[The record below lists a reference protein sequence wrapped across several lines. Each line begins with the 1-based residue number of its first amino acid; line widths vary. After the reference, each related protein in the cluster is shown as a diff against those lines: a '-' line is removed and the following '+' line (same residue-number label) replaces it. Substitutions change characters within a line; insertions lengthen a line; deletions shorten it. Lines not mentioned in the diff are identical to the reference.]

1 MFEEFVDGLLT
12 IEDWNHIQ
20 AMEQW
25 LLLPTRIYNYLSGPK
40 HHTLSIATLAFNG
53 LLTHCNKYLGMDVES
68 IESASA
74 KATLQVQQEASGK
87 CLQYL
92 VKYQETLKS
101 LPSQIAMF
109 LDPRYV
115 AL

>member
-1 MFEEFVDGLLT
+1 
-12 IEDWNHIQ
+12 
-20 AMEQW
+20 MEQW
-25 LLLPTRIYNYLSGPK
+25 LLLPTRICKYLSGPK

-68 IESASA
+68 MESTLA

-101 LPSQIAMF
+101 LPSRIAMF

-115 AL
+115 DL